1 MKDLRAILPFA
12 RPYKWRIFVATICM
26 LLVTAASLAGP
37 WVIRSLLGSV
47 EQGAATDMA
56 RINALA
62 IVVIAI
68 FLVRAIARFGSDYIS
83 HCAAW
88 RMVEDIR
95 LAMYDSL
102 QRMSLG
108 YHSEKQ
114 TGELMS
120 RVINDTRTFE
130 VLLAHAIP
138 TVVVNGLML
147 LGVFVF
153 LANMNLTLALLT
165 LVPVPLL
172 VWLVLK
178 FSKISRPLFRK
189 NQEKVGELNAILQ
202 DNLSGI
208 REIKAFTQE
217 EHESKR
223 TGLALASQTKAML
236 KALKVSNAFHPG
248 LEFVAS
254 LGTAIVVFFGGRL
267 ALGGQLPVKDLVAYF
282 LYLNAF
288 YQPIMALGQIN
299 EGLQEALGSARRVL
313 SIIEAESEIVESAN
327 GVTLGRVKGEV
338 EFRNVSFQYVDKIP
352 VLQDISFLIRPGE
365 TLALV
370 GATGVGK
377 STIASLI
384 PRFYDPD
391 EGKILIDGADI
402 RGLTLKSLR
411 QQISIVS
418 QDVFLFNGTVLDN
431 IVYGSPTASAEDVLK
446 AAKAANAHEF
456 ILDLEEGYS
465 TRIGERGVK
474 LSGGQKQRLSIARA
488 ILRDAPILILDEA
501 TSAVDTKTERLIQEA
516 LNKLKSEK
524 TALIIAHRLS
534 TIQDAD
540 QIILLEKGRI
550 AERGSHQ
557 ELLALGGLYCQL
569 QRDQGAVNGA
579 E

>member
-1 MKDLRAILPFA
+1 MRDLRAILPFA

-37 WVIRSLLGSV
+37 WAIRGLLGSV
-47 EQGAATDMA
+47 EQGAAAGMA
-56 RINALA
+56 RINTLA
-62 IVVIAI
+62 IVIVVI
-68 FLVRAIARFGSDYIS
+68 FLVRALARFGSDYIS

-88 RMVEDIR
+88 QMVEDIR
-95 LAMYDSL
+95 LKMYDSL
-102 QRMSLG
+102 QKMSLG
-108 YHSEKQ
+108 YHSDKQ

-138 TVVVNGLML
+138 TVVVNGLTL
-147 LGVFVF
+147 LGVFLF

-165 LVPVPLL
+165 LVPVPFL
-172 VWLVLK
+172 VWLVQK

-248 LEFVAS
+248 IEFVAS

-267 ALGGQLPVKDLVAYF
+267 ALAGQLPVKDLVAYF

-313 SIIEAESEIVESAN
+313 SIIEAEPEIVESPN
-327 GVTLGRVKGEV
+327 GVKLGRAKGRV

-391 EGKILIDGADI
+391 EGKILIDNTDI
-402 RGLTLKSLR
+402 RDFTLKSLR

-431 IVYGSPTASAEDVLK
+431 IVYGSPAASAEDILR

-540 QIILLEKGRI
+540 QIILLEEGRI

-557 ELLALGGLYCQL
+557 ELLALGGLYYQL
-569 QRDQGAVNGA
+569 QLDQGAVNGA